1 MHRSTLTFRLLI
13 ALVLVASGVHSV
25 PAQQPTSEQR
35 NAIRS
40 ACRSDFIANC
50 AGVEPGGKEAF
61 ECLLRSHDNL
71 SASCKTA
78 VDTVAAKLQAPAAPA
93 AAPPPAG
100 APSPA
105 AATAPAAAPSPAAN
119 SSQTAAPA
127 SATPP
132 ASTSEEELN
141 AVRGACT
148 LNDIA
153 EHCSWIAPT
162 SPEIV
167 LCLRANVA
175 GLSSACRAAVS
186 GSGAPPNAAAE
197 PSPAPAAPPTRQKS
211 REASPSRAATT
222 AAPGA
227 ASVGAPGKPTAAQAS
242 AIRSACRSDFMAN
255 CSGVQPGG
263 PAALQC
269 LQSNAAKLSQP
280 CRTAVAAIG
289 GGAASGAAP
298 SPATAEAPA
307 AAPLRPRGFIPLQ
320 NRLAVF
326 RICRPDVVALCAGTP
341 PGGGQIIDCLAANAR
356 SLSPDCYAAVA
367 RVSR

>member
-1 MHRSTLTFRLLI
+1 MYRSTLALLLLIAFASI
-13 ALVLVASGVHSV
+13 ALVLVALGVHSAR
-25 PAQQPTSEQR
+25 AQQPTSEQR

-61 ECLLRSHDNL
+61 ECLLRSHDDL

-78 VDTVAAKLQAPAAPA
+78 VDAVAAKLQAPAAPTAGTPPPA
-93 AAPPPAG
+93 AAPPPA
-100 APSPA
+100 PA
-105 AATAPAAAPSPAAN
+105 QSPAAN
-119 SSQTAAPA
+119 SSQTAAPP

-132 ASTSEEELN
+132 ASTVTQEELN
-141 AVRGACT
+141 AVRGGCT

-153 EHCSWIAPT
+153 EHCSWIAPS

-167 LCLRANVA
+167 LCLRANLT
-175 GLSSACRAAVS
+175 GLSSGCRAAVS

-197 PSPAPAAPPTRQKS
+197 PPASAPATPPVRQNS
-211 REASPSRAATT
+211 REASPSRSATV

-227 ASVGAPGKPTAAQAS
+227 ASGAAPGKPTAAQTA

-269 LQSNAAKLSQP
+269 LQSNAAKLSQT
-280 CRTAVAAIG
+280 CRTAIAAV
-289 GGAASGAAP
+289 GGAPSGAP

-320 NRLAVF
+320 NRLVVL

-341 PGGGQIIDCLAANAR
+341 PGGGQIIDCLATNAR

>member
-1 MHRSTLTFRLLI
+1 MHRSTLAFLLLI
-13 ALVLVASGVHSV
+13 AFVSIAFGLHSV
-25 PAQQPTSEQR
+25 RAQQPTSEQR

-78 VDTVAAKLQAPAAPA
+78 VDAVAAKLQAPAAPA
-93 AAPPPAG
+93 AEAPPPAA
-100 APSPA
+100 AP
-105 AATAPAAAPSPAAN
+105 APAAGPSPAAN
-119 SSQTAAPA
+119 SSQTAAPS

-132 ASTSEEELN
+132 ASTVSQEELN

-153 EHCSWIAPT
+153 EHCSFIAPST
-162 SPEIV
+162 PEIV
-167 LCLRANVA
+167 LCLRANRA
-175 GLSSACRAAVS
+175 GLSSACRAAVG

-197 PSPAPAAPPTRQKS
+197 PPPAPAPAARQNS
-211 REASPSRAATT
+211 REASPSRAATA

-227 ASVGAPGKPTAAQAS
+227 AAGGAPGKPTAAQAS

-280 CRTAVAAIG
+280 CRTAIAAIG

-307 AAPLRPRGFIPLQ
+307 TAPLRPRGFIPLQ
-320 NRLAVF
+320 NRLVIF

-341 PGGGQIIDCLAANAR
+341 PGGGQIIDCLAANAG